1 MNGGFD
7 AATRIVA
14 IRHGETDWN
23 VGARIQGHTDI
34 GLNATGRWQARRTA
48 QALADERFAAVYTSD
63 LARAADTAAALA
75 DAVGVVLRRHTG
87 LRERA
92 FGVFEGRSFGELEQR
107 WPAEVQ
113 RWRRRDPDFGPEG
126 GETLRDFYE
135 RAVAAVLELAA
146 RHPGEQIAVVTH
158 GGVLDC
164 LYRAATRIDLQAPRT
179 WQVVNAG
186 INRLLHATG
195 ALTLVG
201 WGDVGH
207 LDATTRGGQDRG
219 DE

>member
-1 MNGGFD
+1 MTGID
-7 AATRIVA
+7 SATRIVA

-75 DAVGVVLRRHTG
+75 DAVGAELLRHPP

-92 FGVFEGRSFGELEQR
+92 FGVFEGLPFAELEQR

-126 GETLRDFYE
+126 GETLRDFYD
-135 RAVAAVLELAA
+135 RAVGAVLELAA

-164 LYRAATRIDLQAPRT
+164 LYRAATRLDLQAPRT

-186 INRLLHATG
+186 INRLLHSAQ

-201 WGDVGH
+201 WADAGH
-207 LDATTRGGQDRG
+207 LEDGSR
-219 DE
+219 DEGAA